1 MRAGGEADASRQG
14 RDKMKS
20 HNKTSLTRFCAA
32 VCKIMGAS
40 VPRCADAPLVGQIFG
55 RI

>member
-1 MRAGGEADASRQG
+1 
-14 RDKMKS
+14 MKS

-55 RI
+55 RNQERDKCDTKGI